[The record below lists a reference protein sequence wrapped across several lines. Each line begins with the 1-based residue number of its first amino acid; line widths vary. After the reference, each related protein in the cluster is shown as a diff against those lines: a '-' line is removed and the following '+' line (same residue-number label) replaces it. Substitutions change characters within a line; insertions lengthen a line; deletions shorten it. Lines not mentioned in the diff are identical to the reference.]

1 MPVLMRTLAEILHP
15 ITPEQFLSDYEGRKP
30 LHIPAG
36 AGAEKRSLL
45 TWDAFSSLLNQ
56 SNVWTAESLML
67 IMNAEAVPVDQYCRL
82 AGSPQGPVL
91 RPWPPKVE
99 IFMSGGASVIANDV
113 LNLHPPI
120 TRMGDALGQA
130 FAANVGANIYCSFQ
144 GVRAFGTHYDNHD
157 VFVVQTEGEKLW
169 TLYENRADNPVIVPP
184 GTPESKLF
192 FQKTRGTVMTQITL
206 RAGDVLY
213 LPRGW
218 YHDALAVDEPSLH
231 VTYAVTPFTGKSI
244 LDLLDVVAARQSAY
258 RAYLAPADRGDGA
271 VLRAQLKGLSTLLSS
286 VMNDPDF
293 LEEVAMA
300 QHRGA
305 PSAASYTLPERKPVT
320 LYRTTGH
327 AFPSTTP
334 GVRLLYDWA
343 IVERQFALE
352 DMVATFEG
360 LSPAQVQAALDAAEE
375 AKALKRA

>member
-1 MPVLMRTLAEILHP
+1 M
-15 ITPEQFLSDYEGRKP
+15 SDYEGRKP
-30 LHIPAG
+30 LHIPAT
-36 AGAEKRSLL
+36 ADADKRSLL
-45 TWDAFSSLLNQ
+45 TWDAFNGLLRQ
-56 SNVWTAESLML
+56 SNVWTADSLML
-67 IMNAEAVPVDQYCRL
+67 LMDAQAVPVDQFCRL
-82 AGSPQGPVL
+82 SGSPSGPVM

-99 IFMSGGASVIANDV
+99 VFMSGGASVIANDV
-113 LNLHPPI
+113 LNMHPPI
-120 TRMGDALGQA
+120 THMGDALGQA

-169 TLYENRADNPVIVPP
+169 TLYENRADNPVVVPP
-184 GTPESKLF
+184 GTPESKAF
-192 FQKTRGTVMTQITL
+192 FQKTRGAVMTQITL

-231 VTYAVTPFTGKSI
+231 VTYAVTPFTGSSI
-244 LDLLDVVAARQSAY
+244 MGLLDVVAARQSAF
-258 RAYLAPADRGDGA
+258 RGYLAPADREGGA
-271 VLRAQLKGLSTLLSS
+271 VLRRQLADLATLLTS
-286 VMNDPDF
+286 VVNDPEF

-300 QHRGA
+300 QQRDTPYTA
-305 PSAASYTLPERKPVT
+305 TYTLPERKPVA

-327 AFPSTTP
+327 AFPPTTP
-334 GVRLLYDWA
+334 ILRRLYDWA

-352 DMVATFEG
+352 DMIASFEG
-360 LSPAQVQAALDAAEE
+360 LKPDQVLAAVDAAEE